1 MSETIG
7 VLVLTYNHEKFIRQ
21 ALESIL
27 DQQCDYPIHVT
38 IHDDCS
44 TDSNREVIQDVMA
57 NSSHSWELVVPQNNR
72 FSQGMSFV
80 PELMRNVNADFVA
93 ILEGDDYWTDSAKL
107 QLQADALTANPG
119 ASICHHTFS
128 VCEADGL
135 VYEWPPQKWKSQISG
150 IALAEENFI
159 GTLTTMF
166 RKSDIPKDFGP
177 GFNRLS
183 IADYPIWSLIAD
195 GKDIEFVDRNM
206 ATYRIHDSNYWAH
219 GTIDEKAFQSLR
231 AKIYIASMVE
241 VNNASHW
248 IDSIATQLKAAVE
261 FDLAESRQELAESR
275 QELERSTDLNVR
287 LGIESENLKHR
298 IEGLDSDLQ
307 IRSNAIDAI
316 YDSFSWRVTS
326 PIRRIAKL
334 LKNLR
339 NR

>member
-1 MSETIG
+1 VDVPASKPIIG

-27 DQQCDYPIHVT
+27 AQECNYTIHIT

-44 TDSNREVIQDVMA
+44 TDSNQEVIQDVMA

-80 PELMRNVNADFVA
+80 PELMRNVDADFVA

-128 VCEADGL
+128 VYEADEL
-135 VYEWPPQKWKSQISG
+135 VYEWPPQKWKSKISG

-177 GFNRLS
+177 GFNGLS
-183 IADYPIWSLIAD
+183 IADYPIWSLIAN

-206 ATYRIHDSNYWAH
+206 ATYRIHESNYWAH
-219 GTIDEKAFQSLR
+219 GTIEEKAFQSLR
-231 AKIYIASMVE
+231 AKIYIASMVQ
-241 VNNASHW
+241 VSNASHW
-248 IDSIATQLKAAVE
+248 IDSIAKQLKAAVE
-261 FDLAESRQELAESR
+261 FDLAESRQELA
-275 QELERSTDLNVR
+275 RSTDLNVR
-287 LGIESENLKHR
+287 LGIESEDLKHR
-298 IEGLDSDLQ
+298 IEGLDRELQ
-307 IRSNAIDAI
+307 IRSNAIEAI
-316 YDSFSWRVTS
+316 YDSFSWRVTH